1 MGTHEDRWFEV
12 WFTQGEDL
20 LPTWLLVVIPDV
32 LAPNQVLIHD
42 PLSNNKLVYRAS
54 SYDDAV
60 NWLCEDEYELV
71 RGRIFPDDGWPLA
84 TAGFKL

>member
-1 MGTHEDRWFEV
+1 MGTREDRWFEV
-12 WFTQGEDL
+12 WFSQGEDL

-32 LAPNQVLIHD
+32 SASNQMLIHD
-42 PLSNNKLVYRAS
+42 PISGNKLVHRAA

-71 RGRIFPDDGWPLA
+71 SGRIFPDDGWPLG
-84 TAGFKL
+84 TTGFKQ